1 MANKINPNE
10 ISKELMAKAQACETP
25 EELLKLAKENGY
37 ELTKEAAEAYLAE
50 GGTVDL
56 SDEDMAKV
64 AGGVDWSCAFN
75 SECLAKCY
83 GYNPGPI

>member
-25 EELLKLAKENGY
+25 EELLKLAKENGI
-37 ELTKEAAEAYLAE
+37 ELSKEAAEAYLAE

-56 SDEDMAKV
+56 SDEEMARV
-64 AGGVDWSCAFN
+64 AGGASWDCWAEGTPSCNKKAL
-75 SECLAKCY
+75 SLQ
-83 GYNPGPI
+83 

>member
-37 ELTKEAAEAYLAE
+37 ELTKEAAEAYIAE

-56 SDEDMAKV
+56 SDEEMSKA
-64 AGGVDWSCAFN
+64 AGGYKVKCN
-75 SECLAKCY
+75 SYYIPCPNKVEY
-83 GYNPGPI
+83 IP